1 MRSRSGHRRVF
12 ASALS
17 AGALFL
23 AGCGKEAP
31 KAPPR
36 GPVEV
41 TTVTVAARD
50 TPVAVE
56 FVGQTQ
62 SSREVEIRA
71 RVDGFLEKRLY
82 TEGAMVKAGQPLFQ
96 IDGKPFEA
104 ALQSARGSLAQQQA
118 ALEVAKANL
127 ARIKP
132 LAEEDAVSKKDLD
145 DAVGAEQRAR
155 AAVFQAEGQLQSA
168 QLNLGYTRIVSPL
181 AGASSFAKVQE
192 GTYLSPE
199 NSLLTTVSQLD
210 PIWVNFSISEN
221 EQLRWSSE
229 AAKGLLYLPGDKKY
243 EVVVLLA
250 DGSVFPQRGRI
261 DFADPSFSRETGT
274 FLVRASL
281 ANPKGEL
288 RPGQF
293 VRVQVNGA
301 VRPKSILL
309 PQRAVLQGQR
319 SHFVWIVKDGK
330 AEARPV
336 GVGEWEGDDWF
347 ILSGLKEGDVVVV
360 DGAVR
365 VGPGMPLKA
374 VPMAAAASGAP
385 VVVRPAASGPK
396 Q

>member
-1 MRSRSGHRRVF
+1 MTSRPGCSRMF
-12 ASALS
+12 ASALCVGVLS
-17 AGALFL
+17 L

-31 KAPPR
+31 KAPAR

-41 TTVTVAARD
+41 TTVTVAQRD
-50 TPVAVE
+50 TPVTVE

-82 TEGAMVKAGQPLFQ
+82 TEGANVKAGQPLFL
-96 IDGKPFEA
+96 IDRKPFEA
-104 ALQSARGSLAQQQA
+104 ALQTARGSLAQQQA
-118 ALEVAKANL
+118 ALEVAVANL
-127 ARIKP
+127 NRIKP
-132 LAEEDAVSKKDLD
+132 LAAEDAVSKKDLD

-155 AAVFQAEGQLQSA
+155 AAVLQAEGQLTSA
-168 QLNLGYTRIVSPL
+168 QLNLGYTRIASPL
-181 AGASSFAKVQE
+181 SGASSFAKVQE

-221 EQLRWSSE
+221 EQLRWAGDS
-229 AAKGLLYLPGDKKY
+229 AKGLLKLPADR
-243 EVVVLLA
+243 EFEIEVLLA
-250 DGSVFPQRGRI
+250 DGSQFPQRGRI
-261 DFADPSFSRETGT
+261 SFADPSFSKETGT
-274 FLVRASL
+274 FLVRAVL

-293 VRVQVNGA
+293 VRVLVKGA
-301 VRPKSILL
+301 VRPKGILL

-319 SHFVWIVKDGK
+319 SHFVWVVKDGK

-374 VPMAAAASGAP
+374 TPMATAASGAP
-385 VVVRPAASGPK
+385 VVVRPASGAQK
-396 Q
+396 K